1 MGGQYSVI
9 ESEKKVLKLKK
20 LIGKIADG
28 EVSVFR
34 NPDKPE
40 QIRVVSR
47 EQVEKL
53 HEKAVNKVT
62 DLLENEL

>member
-1 MGGQYSVI
+1 
-9 ESEKKVLKLKK
+9 

>member
-28 EVSVFR
+28 EVSVF
-34 NPDKPE
+34 N
-40 QIRVVSR
+40 
-47 EQVEKL
+47 
-53 HEKAVNKVT
+53 
-62 DLLENEL
+62 